1 MQKHCNKG
9 THFQKDTIL
18 FEEGKLV
25 NDQQEICDI
34 FDNFFVNV
42 AKNIGENSIPVN
54 SQHSSITKV
63 QENNITHSILDFKP
77 IEESFIS
84 KQINKLSLKKA
95 TGHDGISAK
104 ILKFAKPVVLQP
116 ITFLINET
124 IKVSEFPDEGKKAM
138 VSPLHKKNSTLDK
151 ENYRPVSILP
161 ILSKLYERAINA

>member
-1 MQKHCNKG
+1 M
-9 THFQKDTIL
+9 
-18 FEEGKLV
+18 
-25 NDQQEICDI
+25 
-34 FDNFFVNV
+34 NV

-54 SQHSSITKV
+54 SQHPSITKI
-63 QENNITHSILDFKP
+63 QENNKTHSILDFKP
-77 IEESFIS
+77 IEENFIS

-124 IKVSEFPDEGKKAM
+124 IKVSEFPDECKKAM

-161 ILSKLYERAINA
+161 ILSKLYERAINAQLMNFF